1 MQKLNSIKLLHFTVM
16 HLTFINL

>member
-1 MQKLNSIKLLHFTVM
+1 MQKLDSIKLLHFTAM